1 MHRFD
6 GFGPV
11 ATPATDD
18 ADYQSLLARL
28 GVRDRQAIERHVAAC
43 EAEPAPEHARLWR
56 QLACLLAS
64 LAAGPTGASSTAA
77 DTPRTGPNSRQF
89 GVEASGQ
96 KALQF
101 FTADG
106 KYRRQIFAL
115 EDLRDGALVVYTVD
129 ALAAALRA
137 GALRGP
143 VRTDDGVPV
152 YELCG
157 CDGHA
162 TVGIEALT
170 AANVGA
176 APNYY
181 RHMVGWNRKAL
192 KITVPVTGGEGRLRA
207 LNVLYALAA
216 RQVAEGH

>member
-11 ATPATDD
+11 ASPATEE
-18 ADYQSLLARL
+18 ADYQALLARL
-28 GVRDRQAIERHVAAC
+28 GVRDRQAVERHVAAC
-43 EAEPAPEHARLWR
+43 EAEPTPEHARLWR

-64 LAAGPTGASSTAA
+64 LAGGGTAE
-77 DTPRTGPNSRQF
+77 TPPPRTGPGIRQF
-89 GVEASGQ
+89 GIEASGQ
-96 KALQF
+96 KAVQF

-106 KYRRQIFAL
+106 KYRRQLFAL
-115 EDLRDGALVVYTVD
+115 EDLRDGVLVVYTVD

-143 VRTDDGVPV
+143 IRTDDGVPG

-157 CDGHA
+157 CGGHA
-162 TVGIEALT
+162 TVGVQALT
-170 AANVGA
+170 AANVGE

-181 RHMVGWNRKAL
+181 RHMVGWNRTAL
-192 KITVPVTGGEGRLRA
+192 KITLPVAGVEGRLRA